1 MCNFSQTFVTLFQP
15 SALDG
20 NRSAWLVLELTSWII
35 VGSQLHSN
43 TWFTHSV
50 WLDVEEPETVICVPC
65 CSCFMSFLLMLEN
78 TSTSLALQEILSSL
92 SHHPARK
99 RGGQKNPNPVVPL
112 SVCAVAPS
120 VLFQISGA
128 ANHCAWLHCA
138 YLALITSVWLWILFF
153 FPHWSVNLFL
163 RLKRTQLS
171 NDFFDKISMY
181 KLTAL
186 PTESYFN
193 FL

>member
-65 CSCFMSFLLMLEN
+65 CSCFLSFLLMLEN

-92 SHHPARK
+92 SHHPTRK

-112 SVCAVAPS
+112 SVCAVGAVCVVSNFRCCKPLCVTPLCLFGLDYISLAVNTFLFSPLKCKS
-120 VLFQISGA
+120 VFKAEKDSIVK
-128 ANHCAWLHCA
+128 WF
-138 YLALITSVWLWILFF
+138 LW
-153 FPHWSVNLFL
+153 
-163 RLKRTQLS
+163 
-171 NDFFDKISMY
+171 
-181 KLTAL
+181 
-186 PTESYFN
+186 
-193 FL
+193 